1 MTMERMKLTKGFFDT
16 ETNLEYSAG
25 DMYPRYVEPTA
36 ERIAFLKDA
45 GVFGPTEEEFAQMP
59 AVPTDK
65 NTVDEIREYLAAN
78 DIAVPATVTKKADL
92 LALLAE
98 STTVAEANSTTE
110 EAE

>member
-1 MTMERMKLTKGFFDT
+1 MTMERMKLAKGFFDT

-45 GVFGPTEEEFAQMP
+45 GVFEPTEEEFAQMS

-65 NTVDEIREYLAAN
+65 WLKQIQQM
-78 DIAVPATVTKKADL
+78 KKL
-92 LALLAE
+92 NK
-98 STTVAEANSTTE
+98 VMFNG
-110 EAE
+110 